1 MICIPIVARAQAEAL
16 CEIERSVSLADV
28 LELRMDLI
36 GDGNLIVLIDKCRF
50 FGSRPK
56 ILITNRKKTEGGGGV
71 VPDGIS
77 SSPRIENIIS
87 LSDERQRIDVL
98 KEAVKYGADY
108 IDIELS
114 TDRGLIRELVSLI
127 KKYGSK
133 TKLIM
138 SYHDFRGTPSARK
151 LRTIFQDCLQT
162 GASIVKIV
170 TTAID
175 PSDNIR
181 ILELISYARRQGKDI
196 IAFCMGERGKISRVM
211 APMVGSFLGFAS
223 SRYGA
228 ESAPGQFTVE
238 KMKQIIGMIQDD
250 IVEEGLPFEEH
261 SEIFILLGNPV
272 KHSLSPAMHN
282 AAFRNL
288 KINSQYLSFC
298 VEDIASAVSGIRG
311 LNIRGASVTIPF
323 KVSVMP
329 FLDKIHPDAL
339 KIGAVNTIVNDAGLL
354 SGYNTDWQGL
364 VAALKAALDIRGKR
378 IIVLGAGGTARSAV
392 FGILREGGT
401 PVVVNRT
408 PETGERLAREFKSV
422 FYQLE
427 NIGKIRADGLINT
440 TPVGMAPN
448 AGDSPVPA
456 EILGNYRLV
465 MDVIYNPLRTKLLS
479 DAEKAGCITI
489 SGLDMFVHQG
499 VEQFKLWTGQE
510 PPRSLMREIVFKKL
524 EVV

>member
-1 MICIPIVARAQAEAL
+1 MICIPIIARAQAEAL

-36 GDGNLIVLIDKCRF
+36 GTGNLIVLIDKCRS

-71 VPDGIS
+71 VPYGI

-87 LSDERQRIDVL
+87 LSEEKQRIGVL

-114 TDRGLIRELVSLI
+114 TDRSLIKELVLVI

-133 TKLIM
+133 TQLIM
-138 SYHDFRGTPSARK
+138 SYHDFRGTPSTRK

-175 PSDNIR
+175 PSDNTR
-181 ILELISYARRQGKDI
+181 ILELISYARRQGKEI

-211 APMVGSFLGFAS
+211 APMVGSLLSFAS

-228 ESAPGQFTVE
+228 ESALGQFTVE
-238 KMKQIIGMIQDD
+238 KMQQIMEMIQGN
-250 IVEEGLPFEEH
+250 IIKEGMPFEEH
-261 SEIFILLGNPV
+261 PKIFVLLGNPV

-288 KINSQYLSFC
+288 KINGQYLSFC

-354 SGYNTDWQGL
+354 TGYNTDWQGL

-392 FGILREGGT
+392 VGILREGGT

-422 FYQLE
+422 FYQLK

-465 MDVIYNPLRTKLLS
+465 MDVIYNPLKTKLLI

-499 VEQFKLWTGQE
+499 AEQFKLWTGQE
-510 PPRSLMREIVFKKL
+510 PLRSLMREIVLKKL